1 MIVYAPETF
10 NTACIHDHF
19 FGDFGEN
26 LAAVLIHTISISK
39 LSFLGDFGENLDF
52 KQRHHTTGILQST
65 RFLGDFGENLYMQK

>member
-1 MIVYAPETF
+1 MIIYAPETF

-26 LAAVLIHTISISK
+26 LAAVYQLIHTISISK

-52 KQRHHTTGILQST
+52 KQ
-65 RFLGDFGENLYMQK
+65 